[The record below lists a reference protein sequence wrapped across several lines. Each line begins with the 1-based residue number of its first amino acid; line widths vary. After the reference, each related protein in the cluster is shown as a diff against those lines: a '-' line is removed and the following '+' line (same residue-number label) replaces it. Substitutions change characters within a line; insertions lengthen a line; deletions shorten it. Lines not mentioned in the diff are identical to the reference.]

1 MGIDETPS
9 ISLLE
14 LRSRCRRFKKEH
26 GLDLIVIDYLQLMG
40 PSGTKKYESRER
52 EISEISG
59 GLKALAKELC
69 VPVIALAQL
78 NRGVEGR
85 PDKVPKLSD
94 LRESGSMEQD
104 ADMIMFI
111 YRDEYYNPE
120 SEQAGKAL
128 IRIGKNRHGALE
140 DIYLAFAPNFLKFTN
155 LQQS

>member
-1 MGIDETPS
+1 
-9 ISLLE
+9 
-14 LRSRCRRFKKEH
+14 
-26 GLDLIVIDYLQLMG
+26 
-40 PSGTKKYESRER
+40 
-52 EISEISG
+52 
-59 GLKALAKELC
+59 LAKELC